1 MITMIE
7 KYLQDQQVNG
17 LAKHTLKTEASC
29 LKRAGTYK
37 SLSETWKKEDVNGFI
52 MEMQKEYSDATV
64 ETYKIILR
72 KFFKWSG
79 QPAIIAHLKS
89 KRVNNNINRD
99 DLLTTD
105 DINKLIEST
114 RNPKYK
120 AMVAFLYESGGRIQE
135 VLSVNVKD
143 VQTTDKGIVVSVP
156 QTKTG
161 NDYRRVLCVLSG
173 QYLMNWIAYGG
184 LKPDDVLFKLHKA
197 NAWRFLIKAGKGA
210 GISKPCNPH
219 AFRHAQATNMLQL
232 GYNESIIRKKLG
244 WTGDSKMI
252 GRYVHCVD
260 DDVIDATVEKNGTPI
275 QKPQVKNINPA
286 QAVSIVDTAS
296 TIAKVNAENAVLKE
310 RLDKKDI
317 EVEELKAMF
326 NKDVLKVMIEARV
339 HELMKQR

>member
-1 MITMIE
+1 MIE

-17 LAKHTLKTEASC
+17 LNPHTLKTEGSC
-29 LKRAGTYK
+29 LKRANAYK
-37 SLSETWKKEDVNGFI
+37 NLSEAWKKEDVNGFI
-52 MEMQKEYSDATV
+52 LWMQKEYSKATV
-64 ETYKIILR
+64 ETYKIIIR

-79 QPAIIAHLKS
+79 QPDIIAHLKL
-89 KRVNNNINRD
+89 KKVNNNINRD
-99 DLLTTD
+99 DLLTPD

-135 VLSVNVKD
+135 VLSVKVKD
-143 VQTTDKGIVVSVP
+143 IQTTDKGIVVSVP

-197 NAWRFLIKAGKGA
+197 NAWRFLIKAGKDA
-210 GISKPCNPH
+210 GITKPCNPH
-219 AFRHAQATNMLQL
+219 AFRHAQATNMIQL

-252 GRYVHCVD
+252 GRYIHCVD
-260 DDVIDATVEKNGTPI
+260 DDVIDATMEKNGTVVVRPL
-275 QKPQVKNINPA
+275 VKNMNPA
-286 QAVSIVDTAS
+286 QAVNIVDAAS
-296 TIAKVNAENAVLKE
+296 TIAKMNAENE
-310 RLDKKDI
+310 S
-317 EVEELKAMF
+317 LKADMETMRKDMEKI
-326 NKDVLKVMIEARV
+326 NKFIEMGGMELLK
-339 HELMKQR
+339 K

>member
-17 LAKHTLKTEASC
+17 LNPHTLKTEESC
-29 LKRAGTYK
+29 LKRADTYK
-37 SLSETWKKEDVNGFI
+37 SLSGTWKKEDVNGFI
-52 MEMQKEYSDATV
+52 LWMQKEYSESTI
-64 ETYKIILR
+64 ESYKIILR

-79 QPAIIAHLKS
+79 QPDIIAHVKS

-99 DLLTTD
+99 DLLTAD

-135 VLSVNVKD
+135 VLSVKVKD
-143 VQTTDKGIVVSVP
+143 IQDTDKGIVVSIP

-173 QYLMNWIAYGG
+173 QYLMNYIAYAG
-184 LKPDDVLFKLHKA
+184 LKPDDVLFKLHKV
-197 NAWRFLIKAGKGA
+197 NAWRFLIGLGKKAG
-210 GISKPCNPH
+210 ITKPCNPH
-219 AFRHAQATNMLQL
+219 AFRHAQATSMIQL

-252 GRYVHCVD
+252 GRYIHCVD

-275 QKPQVKNINPA
+275 PKPQVKTINPA
-286 QAVSIVDTAS
+286 QAVSIVDAAS
-296 TIAKVNAENAVLKE
+296 TIAKVNAENEA
-310 RLDKKDI
+310 
-317 EVEELKAMF
+317 LKAEMETMR
-326 NKDVLKVMIEARV
+326 KDMEKIQKFIEMGGMELLK
-339 HELMKQR
+339 KG